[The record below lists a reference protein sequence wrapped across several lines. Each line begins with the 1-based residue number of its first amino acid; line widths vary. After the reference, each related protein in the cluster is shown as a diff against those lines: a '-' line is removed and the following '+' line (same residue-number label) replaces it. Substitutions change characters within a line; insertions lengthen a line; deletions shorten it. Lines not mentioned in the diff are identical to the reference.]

1 MSFKLFEAKLVKFVN
16 QNACL
21 VVSQFHEKPYVCL
34 SIGKEQHLLSNDDL
48 CMVYLHPKKKD
59 RFFVRFEAKVRE
71 FKSKQAEDI
80 VNFVNLA
87 FNQSLFKV

>member
-1 MSFKLFEAKLVKFVN
+1 MN

-48 CMVYLHPKKKD
+48 FMVYLHPKKKD